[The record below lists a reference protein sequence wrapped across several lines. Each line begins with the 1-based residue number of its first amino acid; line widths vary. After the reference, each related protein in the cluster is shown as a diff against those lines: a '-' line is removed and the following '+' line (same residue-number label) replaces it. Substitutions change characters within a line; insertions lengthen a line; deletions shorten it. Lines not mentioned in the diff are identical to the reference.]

1 MPGMEPT
8 SVQLS
13 LVVDLVAGMGV
24 SHEDQGE
31 SHIPDLSP
39 TWVRLVQNGTNPG
52 LFQIRFQ

>member
-31 SHIPDLSP
+31 SQIPDLSP
-39 TWVRLVQNGTNPG
+39 KWFRLVSNGTNRV
-52 LFQIRFQ
+52 LFLIAFQ